1 MAATTAPNAKINEVK
16 NKIYITNLIT
26 TATFTAVENKI
37 PSVGNLVKKIY
48 YNTKIGEI
56 ENKVT
61 TDHDHDKCIT
71 IQEFSNLKSKPF
83 TARLAQVKLAS
94 ESDIANFV
102 KEDRL

>member
-1 MAATTAPNAKINEVK
+1 MAATTVPNAKINEVK
-16 NKIYITNLIT
+16 NKIYITYLIT
-26 TATFTAVENKI
+26 AAAFTAVEN
-37 PSVGNLVKKIY
+37 KIY

-71 IQEFSNLKSKPF
+71 IQEFNNLKSKTF

>member
-26 TATFTAVENKI
+26 TAAFTAVENKI
-37 PSVGNLVKKIY
+37 PSVENLVKKIY

-61 TDHDHDKCIT
+61 TDHDHDKFIT
-71 IQEFSNLKSKPF
+71 IQEFSNLKSKTF